1 MGMSTTAS
9 ELKVHE
15 LPVGTWE
22 LDQAHTSVDFVA
34 RHMMVTKVRG
44 HFGEFEGRIHIG
56 ENLGDSHAE
65 ASFKTATIYTNQGQR
80 DEHLRSGD
88 FLEIEKYP
96 EMTFRTTKVEPAGKG
111 KFTVTGDLTIKDVT
125 RPIELDAEFHGTAT
139 GMKGDILFF
148 EASGEFDREDF
159 GLTWNMAL
167 EGGGFLVS
175 KKVRLEIE
183 GQAVRQD
190 A

>member
-1 MGMSTTAS
+1 MSTTAAD
-9 ELKVHE
+9 LTTHE

-22 LDQAHTSVDFVA
+22 LDTAHTSVDFVA

-44 HFGEFEGRIHIG
+44 HFGDFDGRIHIG
-56 ENLGDSHAE
+56 ESLDDGYAE
-65 ASFKTATIYTNQGQR
+65 ASFKTSSIYTNQVQR

-88 FLEIEKYP
+88 FLEIERYP

-111 KFTVTGDLTIKDVT
+111 KFTVAGDLTIKDVT
-125 RPIELDAEFHGTAT
+125 RPIELEARFHGTT
-139 GMKGDILFF
+139 KGMKGDVLFF
-148 EASGEFDREDF
+148 EAEGEFDREDF

-167 EGGGFLVS
+167 EGGGWLVS
-175 KKVRLEIE
+175 KKIRLEIE
-183 GQAVRQD
+183 GQAVRQE